1 MVTKS
6 ESLKKK
12 IDVFKS
18 NFLSKDTFIKYEEN
32 QFDKLIGLALNGIIK
47 VSLPTIKYIINF
59 IMKIIDKFLNY
70 ISQQNELK
78 LKISK
83 QEEILAIN
91 TKLNKELSLQIK
103 QLNNKI
109 DNLKN
114 ENKIN
119 LHTDYNYK
127 NKNQIFDNNNTTE
140 INNEKNNE
148 IKFFQ
153 EENLRISN
161 ELFETKTKFEIM
173 KSEMEKFQEQRS
185 NLINKINSIN
195 EAVED
200 SNVVTSVFENNH
212 NRNKINIQNFNKKE
226 KNLDLNKEVQNIFA
240 KS

>member
-1 MVTKS
+1 
-6 ESLKKK
+6 
-12 IDVFKS
+12 
-18 NFLSKDTFIKYEEN
+18 
-32 QFDKLIGLALNGIIK
+32 
-47 VSLPTIKYIINF
+47 
-59 IMKIIDKFLNY
+59 MKIIDKFLNY

>member
-212 NRNKINIQNFNKKE
+212 NRNKMNIQNFNKKE

>member
-1 MVTKS
+1 MITES
-6 ESLKKK
+6 ENLKKK
-12 IDVFKS
+12 NDIFKS
-18 NFLSKDTFIKYEEN
+18 NFLSKDSFIKYEEN
-32 QFDKLIGLALNGIIK
+32 QFDKLIGIALNGIIK
-47 VSLPTIKYIINF
+47 VLLPIIKYIITF
-59 IMKIIDKFLNY
+59 IMKFIDKFLNY
-70 ISQQNELK
+70 ISQRNELK

-83 QEEILAIN
+83 QEEILKIN
-91 TKLNKELSLQIK
+91 TKFNQELSLQIK

-114 ENKIN
+114 ENNFN
-119 LHTDYNYK
+119 LNTDYN
-127 NKNQIFDNNNTTE
+127 NKNRNQISDIENITE
-140 INNEKNNE
+140 KNNEKNNE

-173 KSEMEKFQEQRS
+173 KKEMEKFQEQRS
-185 NLINKINSIN
+185 NLINKLNSIN

-212 NRNKINIQNFNKKE
+212 NRNKINIQNINKIE

>member
-140 INNEKNNE
+140 INNKKNNE